1 MDIKILDEWLNK
13 INMLR
18 FILILLDFFRVKGF
32 NCVERMLGVKCSNK
46 WVVFEVF
53 NKDLFVGCKS
63 VLIEYFK
70 RVVKDDYDCDY
81 FCVRDEFIF
90 KIDYVCKLDFIYILL
105 ISGFM

>member
-53 NKDLFVGCKS
+53 N
-63 VLIEYFK
+63 
-70 RVVKDDYDCDY
+70 
-81 FCVRDEFIF
+81 
-90 KIDYVCKLDFIYILL
+90 
-105 ISGFM
+105 